1 MRCVADAAAT
11 EANHRPDA
19 GQQES
24 ATRFQSSGLGE
35 EAVSEGFRVRGG
47 LLRRCFG
54 LAAVI
59 WRPRAS
65 GFERGFG

>member
-1 MRCVADAAAT
+1 MRCVADTAAT

-19 GQQES
+19 GQLES
-24 ATRFQSSGLGE
+24 ATRFWSPGLGK
-35 EAVSEGFRVRGG
+35 EAVSEGHRGVRWVA
-47 LLRRCFG
+47 